1 MYLAFSQG
9 SSTLHAAPSRYK
21 TMSAKDYDP
30 RIVDFYDEDNPDGAD
45 HDYYRSLDYWRNAQ

>member
-1 MYLAFSQG
+1 MYLAFSYG
-9 SSTLHAAPSRYK
+9 SSTLHAASSRFK

-45 HDYYRSLDYWRNAQ
+45 HDYYRSLTYWRNAQ